1 MFFFLNNNKNF
12 KTKVNYNKTKKNKK
26 QKKSENDVCRDM
38 ICSPSP
44 KWLGC
49 KPNEP
54 NTINLQRVCEKVE
67 LLANEITTSKD
78 LKYEQA
84 QKQM

>member
-1 MFFFLNNNKNF
+1 MWLYYCHAVYIYTHKKFNCIF
-12 KTKVNYNKTKKNKK
+12 KKKIYNEYCKDT
-26 QKKSENDVCRDM
+26 

-54 NTINLQRVCEKVE
+54 NTINLQKVDEKAG
-67 LLANEITTSKD
+67 LLANEITASKD